1 MSTLLLTRKV
11 QEGVVIHIEE
21 LGEIVCEITV
31 TKVGSK
37 NVKLAF
43 KARDE
48 IKIDRKESYL
58 KNKEK

>member
-11 QEGVVIHIEE
+11 KEGIVVHIEA
-21 LGEIVCEITV
+21 LDEIICEITV

-48 IKIDRKESYL
+48 INIDRKEIYL

>member
-48 IKIDRKESYL
+48 IKIDRKES
-58 KNKEK
+58 